1 MTASVHCFGEDQDAA
16 SRLAAALGTSCH
28 VIDVH
33 TFPDGEILTTVA
45 SPGRVVIAY
54 CRLDRPNSKLVNLLL
69 ACDAW
74 RRAGAERLVL
84 VAPYMPYLRQDA
96 VFAPGQ
102 ALSRD
107 VIGQILGAAFAHI
120 VTVEP
125 HLHRTPSL
133 SGVFAPAGIQA
144 LSAAPALAGAIGPA
158 DAPVIVGPDVES
170 EPWARAVAEQLAAP
184 HFTLSK
190 KRHGDRRVELTPPA
204 GLDVRDRRVVLVDDI
219 CSTGA
224 TLEAAAILMSALGA
238 GRVEVLVAHALSGE
252 EATERFSQA
261 GVARMV
267 STDSCIHPSN
277 SAELTFQLAAA
288 LFKEIV
294 R

>member
-1 MTASVHCFGEDQDAA
+1 MTASVHCFREDRDAA
-16 SRLAAALGTSCH
+16 TRLGDALGASCH
-28 VIDVH
+28 VVEVH
-33 TFPDGEILTTVA
+33 TFPDGETLTTVA
-45 SPGRVVIAY
+45 SPGRVVIAF

-74 RRAGAERLVL
+74 RRAGAQRLVL

-107 VIGQILGAAFAHI
+107 VIGQLLGATFAHI

-133 SGVFAPAGIQA
+133 TSVFAPASIEA
-144 LSAAPALAGAIGPA
+144 LSAAPALAAAIGPA

-184 HFTLSK
+184 HFTLNK

-204 GLDVRDRRVVLVDDI
+204 GLDIRDRRVVLVDDI
-219 CSTGA
+219 CSSGA
-224 TLEAAAILMSALGA
+224 TLESAAILMFALGA
-238 GRVEVLVAHALSGE
+238 ARVEVAVVHALSGE
-252 EATERFSQA
+252 EAMERFSQA

-277 SAELTFQLAAA
+277 RAELTFLLAAA
-288 LFKEIV
+288 LSKEIV